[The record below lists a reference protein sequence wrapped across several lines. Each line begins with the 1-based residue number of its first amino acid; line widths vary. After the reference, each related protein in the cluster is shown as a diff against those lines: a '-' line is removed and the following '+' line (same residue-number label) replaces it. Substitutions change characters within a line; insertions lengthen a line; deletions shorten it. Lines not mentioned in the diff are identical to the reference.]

1 MEAFMKKTFISLL
14 SLLCVL
20 GATPVM
26 AEEGGLGDGSTS
38 NGGVG
43 GGPGGGPDSGANGS
57 IGATSGGR

>member
-1 MEAFMKKTFISLL
+1 MRKLLISLL
-14 SLLCVL
+14 SVLCIF

-57 IGATSGGR
+57 IGGTSGGR